1 MSTITNADQILVLHA
16 GQVAEAGT
24 HSELLLKKGRYA
36 QMWKKQI
43 RAERAA
49 EKASEMVARARA
61 LSEAASIQTPSHS
74 SKVKGGNTE
83 LSEYETDHHS
93 DINLVAKVE
102 VTRAL
107 ARTPESRIN
116 DDSSSSKSSSSSD
129 TDGLKSDEEKQT
141 GNDKFDGSK
150 SADKSGDSRPPSRKQ
165 SPSN

>member
-61 LSEAASIQTPSHS
+61 LSEAASIQTPASHS
-74 SKVKGGNTE
+74 SKIKGGNMDV
-83 LSEYETDHHS
+83 SEYETDHHS
-93 DINLVAKVE
+93 DINLGTKVE
-102 VTRAL
+102 ATRAL
-107 ARTPESRIN
+107 ARTAESRIN

-129 TDGLKSDEEKQT
+129 IDGPKSDEEKQT

-150 SADKSGDSRPPSRKQ
+150 SADKSGGSRPPSRT
-165 SPSN
+165 